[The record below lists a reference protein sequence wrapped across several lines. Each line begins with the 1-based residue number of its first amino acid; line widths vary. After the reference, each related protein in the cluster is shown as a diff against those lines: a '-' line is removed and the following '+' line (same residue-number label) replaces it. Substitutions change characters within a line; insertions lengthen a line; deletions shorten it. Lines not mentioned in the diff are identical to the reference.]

1 MLLIILLKFRNVFL
15 IRSNLHELRNRRH
28 GLMLFNKIS
37 FIDFVFLKRSQN
49 KYTFKIFGTTQLK
62 LRDSNEIKE
71 GFIQIMPLEVNL
83 PC

>member
-1 MLLIILLKFRNVFL
+1 
-15 IRSNLHELRNRRH
+15 
-28 GLMLFNKIS
+28 MLFNKIN

-71 GFIQIMPLEVNL
+71 GFIQIMPLEVNFTQNFAKYL
-83 PC
+83 MENPSLDEIRRTKHIVSL